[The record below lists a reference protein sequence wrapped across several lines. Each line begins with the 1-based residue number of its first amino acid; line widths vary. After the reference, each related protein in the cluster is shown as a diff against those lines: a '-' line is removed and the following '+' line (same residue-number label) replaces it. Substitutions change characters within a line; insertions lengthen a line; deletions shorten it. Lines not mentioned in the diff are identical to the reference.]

1 MSRGDDR
8 DGAGHRRY
16 GRHMGGPAVLAA
28 LPPLSPSTVITQAA
42 VDPVAALLTV
52 TAALLYVGGVRRLAR
67 RGRHWSSMRSLSFG
81 IGIAMLLVATQSGV
95 AAYDTVL
102 FSAHV
107 VQHVL
112 LGVVAP
118 LFLALGAPVTLA
130 LQASRRHTQVN
141 LLRLIRSRPA
151 RLVAHPIVAF
161 ALFSLSLFV
170 LYFSGLYE
178 RSLQNGVVHA
188 WTHIHFVVVGSLF
201 FWVTI
206 GLDPVAHRI
215 PYGARLLIVALTVP
229 FHAFLGLALLST
241 AEPIAA
247 AWYAT
252 AADRPPGIDLL
263 ADQHAGATVMWLVG
277 DLIGLVAGGIV
288 AIQWFRH
295 EQRQT
300 RRLDRELDAL
310 EVRDARE
317 AAADALDRDT
327 TMRAHEPAAT
337 RESRAGDR
345 TAR

>member
-1 MSRGDDR
+1 
-8 DGAGHRRY
+8 
-16 GRHMGGPAVLAA
+16 MGGPAVLAA
-28 LPPLSPSTVITQAA
+28 LDPLSPATVLTNAAIDPTAAILTVGAA
-42 VDPVAALLTV
+42 V
-52 TAALLYVGGVRRLAR
+52 LYVGGVRRLAR
-67 RGRHWSSMRSLSFG
+67 RGRRWSPRRSLSFAM
-81 IGIAMLLVATQSGV
+81 GIATLLVATQSGL
-95 AAYDTVL
+95 AAYDTLL

-118 LFLALGAPVTLA
+118 FFLALGAPVTLA

-141 LLRLIRSRPA
+141 LLRVIRSRPA
-151 RLVAHPIVAF
+151 RTIAHPVVAF
-161 ALFSLSLFV
+161 VLFSLSLFV

-178 RSLQNGVVHA
+178 LSLRNEVVHA

-241 AEPIAA
+241 AEPLASA
-247 AWYAT
+247 VYGT

-263 ADQHAGATVMWLVG
+263 ADQRAGATVMWLIG

-288 AIQWFRH
+288 AVQWFRH

-300 RRLDRELDAL
+300 RRLDRELDAAD
-310 EVRDARE
+310 VAASARE
-317 AAADALDRDT
+317 RDT
-327 TMRAHEPAAT
+327 TMRPHEPLAT

>member
-1 MSRGDDR
+1 
-8 DGAGHRRY
+8 
-16 GRHMGGPAVLAA
+16 MGGPAALAA
-28 LPPLSPSTVITQAA
+28 LEPLSPTTLVTGATF
-42 VDPVAALLTV
+42 DP
-52 TAALLYVGGVRRLAR
+52 TAAILTITVAVLYLLGVRRLAR
-67 RGRHWSSMRSLSFG
+67 RGRAWPGARSLSFAAG
-81 IGIAMLLVATQSGV
+81 IVTLLVATQSGL

-118 LFLALGAPVTLA
+118 FFLALGAPVTLA
-130 LQASRRHTQVN
+130 LQASRRPTQVN
-141 LLRLIRSRPA
+141 LLRVMHWRPA
-151 RLVAHPIVAF
+151 RVIAHPVVAF
-161 ALFSLSLFV
+161 VLFSLSLFV

-178 RSLQNGVVHA
+178 LSLQNDVVHA

-215 PYGARLLIVALTVP
+215 PYGARLLIVVLTVP

-241 AEPIAA
+241 AQPLAAEVYGTAIA
-247 AWYAT
+247 
-252 AADRPPGIDLL
+252 RPPGIDLL
-263 ADQHAGATVMWLVG
+263 ADQHAGATVMWLIG

-288 AIQWFRH
+288 AVQWYRS
-295 EQRQT
+295 EQRRT
-300 RRLDRELDAL
+300 RRLDRELDAQ
-310 EVRDARE
+310 E
-317 AAADALDRDT
+317 AAAATRADT
-327 TMRAHEPAAT
+327 TMRAHGPSAT

>member
-1 MSRGDDR
+1 
-8 DGAGHRRY
+8 
-16 GRHMGGPAVLAA
+16 MGGPAALAA
-28 LPPLSPSTVITQAA
+28 LEPLSPAA
-42 VDPVAALLTV
+42 VVTGASLDP
-52 TAALLYVGGVRRLAR
+52 TAAILTITIAVLYVAGVRRLAR
-67 RGRHWSSMRSLSFG
+67 RDRRWSAWRSLSFG
-81 IGIAMLLVATQSGV
+81 IGTATLLVATQSGL

-118 LFLALGAPVTLA
+118 FFLALGAPVTLA
-130 LQASRRHTQVN
+130 LQACRRPTQVN
-141 LLRLIRSRPA
+141 LLRVMHSRPA
-151 RLVAHPIVAF
+151 QLVAHPIVAF

-178 RSLQNGVVHA
+178 LSLTNDVVHA

-215 PYGARLLIVALTVP
+215 PYGARLLIVVLTVP

-241 AEPIAA
+241 AQPLAA
-247 AWYAT
+247 EVYG
-252 AADRPPGIDLL
+252 AASNRPPGIDLL
-263 ADQHAGATVMWLVG
+263 ADQRAGATVMWLIG
-277 DLIGLVAGGIV
+277 DLIGLIAGGIV
-288 AIQWFRH
+288 AVQWYRS
-295 EQRQT
+295 EQRQA
-300 RRLDRELDAL
+300 RRLDRELDAQ
-310 EVRDARE
+310 E
-317 AAADALDRDT
+317 AAAAATADT
-327 TMRAHEPAAT
+327 TMRDHGPSAT

>member
-1 MSRGDDR
+1 
-8 DGAGHRRY
+8 
-16 GRHMGGPAVLAA
+16 MGPPVALAA
-28 LPPLSPSTVITQAA
+28 LDPLSPATVVTSAA
-42 VDPVAALLTV
+42 VDPTALLLTI
-52 TAALLYVGGVRRLAR
+52 AAAVLYAGGVRRLAR
-67 RGRHWSSMRSLSFG
+67 RGRRWSPMRSLSFG
-81 IGIAMLLVATQSGV
+81 VGVAMLVVATQSGL

-118 LFLALGAPVTLA
+118 LLLALGAPVTLA

-141 LLRLIRSRPA
+141 LLRVIHSRPVRA
-151 RLVAHPIVAF
+151 IGHPVVAF
-161 ALFSLSLFV
+161 VLFSLSLFV

-178 RSLQNGVVHA
+178 LSLRNEVVHA

-241 AEPIAA
+241 AQPLAA
-247 AWYAT
+247 SVYGA

-263 ADQHAGATVMWLVG
+263 ADQRAGATVMWLIG

-288 AIQWFRH
+288 AVQWFRH
-295 EQRQT
+295 EQRRT
-300 RRLDRELDAL
+300 RRLDRELDA
-310 EVRDARE
+310 RE
-317 AAADALDRDT
+317 ALDALDAAASPPGRDT
-327 TMRAHEPAAT
+327 TMRSAEPPAT